1 MQARFKRFTALILSV
16 LMVLTCMPMSAMA
29 EDAVIPAEDI
39 SVEVIP
45 EDAEAVPEQETA
57 TVIDAEASE
66 SESDPVSETLP
77 ETEVPA
83 GQAPA
88 EETPSAPETVT
99 ETETPQEEVPQEEP
113 AAQSEATQPA
123 EATEEPIPAEE
134 IPVEK
139 PAAEAPAETE
149 QDAEKPAPDDRH
161 PLQAAID
168 TYGHIY
174 VATVRQTDVF
184 GNAKLDA
191 DTLVFSTT
199 NDVFL
204 LLATKFTDEET
215 VKVWFMDSDG
225 NVVSGFVSAKN
236 LDEKYLLDEDIK
248 DVSFLP
254 VAQGETAI
262 GMMSLFLVNG
272 SYPAAETDPQIV
284 EEPVDTPSEEE
295 EPVSTEAEEPAETD
309 PSEAEFPAEPTE
321 EEPLPE
327 TDPTEQPASEE
338 ETSVDEPQETMQEE
352 PAADPETTENPE
364 ESAETPEDLPAEP
377 EVPQEE
383 TPEVPDEPA
392 YETAGSYIGVTT
404 KTRVFAGIDA
414 QAAETYYSGEYLGN
428 FVKDATVQ
436 ILTVD
441 FDEAGHVWYQVRF
454 LYGDDFKDG
463 TMKWTDYATCWILS
477 DETGESAEEGC
488 TVTDFAYTLE
498 YLQQTRNSGR
508 RLLKATPMNGFTL
521 KNING
526 AVGGFYAWQSGLYG
540 SSGKDSDYPQLAK
553 SAAHGTIYATPHY
566 LEGFTVFCLE
576 HNLSGPGE
584 GSGKN
589 QSAKGP
595 YVLVDMDTFVTNS
608 AYGGTTGV
616 RYKASTMH
624 ALGWVLRHTYPFMA
638 LNRSDSNNEVWS
650 RAAGQFAMREVIKRL
665 EGAQYVR
672 SYWDMDNFYSFSGG
686 APAVYL
692 EYARWLAA
700 NGIARASITG
710 NITASNQ
717 SLSVSGSSYIG
728 TVKLTTDAD
737 LIRIPKSAGTITGNS
752 GGADSSYYY
761 VKSGDTIKITS
772 SQSKFSVSMQSLSSS
787 DEEANFLVGVP
798 SVSIQKILVPLY
810 GAPTPLKSGSV
821 TFELKLGE
829 ITVTKKSDDGILLKG
844 TVFELLNSA
853 GSVIATATTNAKGVA
868 TFASLQPGNYTVREK
883 TASQGYKL
891 SSASQNVAVVAGVT
905 STATFTNARISGRIR
920 IVKTDKLTEKPL
932 PGAVFTVT
940 RLSGPESDNAS
951 DIGKVVATI
960 TTNAQG
966 IAETGILP
974 WGEYKIVETGVPEGY
989 LDAGYTTTVWI
1000 K

>member
-16 LMVLTCMPMSAMA
+16 LMVLTCMPLSAMA
-29 EDAVIPAEDI
+29 EDAAIPAEDI

-45 EDAEAVPEQETA
+45 EDAEAVPEQEAA
-57 TVIDAEASE
+57 TVMDAEASE
-66 SESDPVSETLP
+66 PEGDPVSETLP

-83 GQAPA
+83 DQAPA
-88 EETPSAPETVT
+88 EETPSAPETVP
-99 ETETPQEEVPQEEP
+99 ETETPQEEVSQEES
-113 AAQSEATQPA
+113 AMQSEETQPA
-123 EATEEPIPAEE
+123 EAAEEPMLAEGA
-134 IPVEK
+134 PVEE
-139 PAAEAPAETE
+139 PTAEAPAETE
-149 QDAEKPAPDDRH
+149 QEAEKPAPDDRH

-204 LLATKFTDEET
+204 LLATKFTDEKT

-225 NVVSGFVSAKN
+225 NVVSGFVSVKN

-254 VAQGETAI
+254 AAQGETAI

-272 SYPAAETDPQIV
+272 SYPAAETDAQIV
-284 EEPVDTPSEEE
+284 EEPVDTSSEEE
-295 EPVSTEAEEPAETD
+295 EPVSTETEEPVETD
-309 PSEAEFPAEPTE
+309 PSETELPAEPTE
-321 EEPLPE
+321 DEPLTE

-338 ETSVDEPQETMQEE
+338 KASADVSQETVQEE
-352 PAADPETTENPE
+352 PVADPETTENPE
-364 ESAETPEDLPAEP
+364 ESTE
-377 EVPQEE
+377 PQEAPSTE
-383 TPEVPDEPA
+383 ADPLEGVSENPDEPA
-392 YETAGSYIGVTT
+392 YEAAGSYIAVTT
-404 KTRVFAGIDA
+404 QTRVFAGMDA

-477 DETGESAEEGC
+477 DETSESAEEGC

-508 RLLKATPMNGFTL
+508 RMLKASPMNGFSL

-540 SSGKDSDYPQLAK
+540 SSGKDSNYPQLAK

-650 RAAGQFAMREVIKRL
+650 RAAGQFAMREVIKQL

-700 NGIARASITG
+700 NGITRASITG

-737 LIRIPKSAGTITGNS
+737 LIRISKSAGTITGNS

-772 SQSKFSVSMQSLSSS
+772 SQSKFSVSMQSLSSG

-798 SVSIQKILVPLY
+798 SVSIQKIMVPLY

-821 TFELKLGE
+821 TFEMKLGE

-853 GSVIATATTNAKGVA
+853 GSVVATATTNAKGVA
-868 TFASLQPGNYTVREK
+868 TFASLQPGNYMVREK

-905 STATFTNARISGRIR
+905 STVAFTNARITGRIR

-940 RLSGPESDNAS
+940 RLSGPESDNTS

-966 IAETGILP
+966 IAETGLLP
-974 WGEYKIVETGVPEGY
+974 WGEYKIVETGVPDGY
-989 LDAGYTTTVWI
+989 LDVGYTTTVWI

>member
-16 LMVLTCMPMSAMA
+16 LMVLTCMPMTAMA
-29 EDAVIPAEDI
+29 EETVIPAEDI

-45 EDAEAVPEQETA
+45 DDAEVMPDQETMPATDAEIPDPVESPADEAAPEQVEPTEQDAPEESTSVPE
-57 TVIDAEASE
+57 
-66 SESDPVSETLP
+66 
-77 ETEVPA
+77 
-83 GQAPA
+83 APLN
-88 EETPSAPETVT
+88 ED
-99 ETETPQEEVPQEEP
+99 QPQEEP
-113 AAQSEATQPA
+113 VTQSEETQPA
-123 EATEEPIPAEE
+123 EAAEEPTPAEE
-134 IPVEK
+134 LPVEE
-139 PAAEAPAETE
+139 PAAEVPADTE
-149 QDAEKPAPDDRH
+149 QEAEKPAPDDRH

-204 LLATKFTDEET
+204 LLATKFTDQDT
-215 VKVWFMDSDG
+215 VLVWFMDSDG
-225 NVVSGFVSAKN
+225 NVVSGYVSAKD
-236 LDEKYLLDEDIK
+236 LDEKFLLDEDIK
-248 DVSFLP
+248 DVDFLP
-254 VAQGETAI
+254 VDQGKTAI

-272 SYPAAETDPQIV
+272 SYPMADTDPQPV
-284 EEPVDTPSEEE
+284 EEPMVTPFPEEE
-295 EPVSTEAEEPAETD
+295 EVSPTAEEPGETEPAEPELPAD
-309 PSEAEFPAEPTE
+309 SAEDETLPEAEPTE
-321 EEPLPE
+321 
-327 TDPTEQPASEE
+327 PATSDE
-338 ETSVDEPQETMQEE
+338 ETPVDEPQEPMQEE
-352 PAADPETTENPE
+352 PAADPEQTENPE
-364 ESAETPEDLPAEP
+364 EASETPEALP
-377 EVPQEE
+377 EE
-383 TPEVPDEPA
+383 TDAEEQQKETA
-392 YETAGSYIGVTT
+392 YAAAGSYVSVTT
-404 KTRVFAGIDA
+404 KTRVFAGMDA

-441 FDEAGHVWYQVRF
+441 FDEAGRVWYQVRF

-463 TMKWTDYATCWILS
+463 TMKWTDYATAWILP
-477 DETGESAEEGC
+477 DESGESAGEGC

-498 YLQQTRNSGR
+498 YLKQTRNSGR
-508 RLLKATPMNGFTL
+508 RMLKATPMNGFTL

-526 AVGGFYAWQSGLYG
+526 KVGGFYAWQSGLYG
-540 SSGKDSDYPQLAK
+540 SSGKDSDYPQIAK

-584 GSGKN
+584 GSGSN

-595 YVLVDMDTFVTNS
+595 YVLVDMDTFVTNPS
-608 AYGGTTGV
+608 YGGTTGV
-616 RYKASTMH
+616 RFKASTMH

-650 RAAGQFAMREVIKRL
+650 RVAGQFAMREVIKQL

-672 SYWDMDNFYSFSGG
+672 SYWDMDNFYAFSGG

-752 GGADSSYYY
+752 GGSDSSYYY

-798 SVSIQKILVPLY
+798 SVSIQKIMVPLY
-810 GAPTPLKSGSV
+810 GAPTPLKNGSV

-853 GSVIATATTNAKGVA
+853 GSVVATATTNAKGVA

>member
-16 LMVLTCMPMSAMA
+16 LMVLTCMPLSAMA
-29 EDAVIPAEDI
+29 EDAAIPAEDI

-45 EDAEAVPEQETA
+45 EDAEAVPEQEAA
-57 TVIDAEASE
+57 TVMDAEASE
-66 SESDPVSETLP
+66 PEGDPVSETVQ
-77 ETEVPA
+77 ETEVLA
-83 GQAPA
+83 NQAPA
-88 EETPSAPETVT
+88 EETPSAPETVP
-99 ETETPQEEVPQEEP
+99 ETETPQEEP
-113 AAQSEATQPA
+113 AAQSEETQPA
-123 EATEEPIPAEE
+123 EATEEPMPVEE
-134 IPVEK
+134 IPVEE

-149 QDAEKPAPDDRH
+149 QEAEKPAPDDRH

-204 LLATKFTDEET
+204 LLATKFTDEKT

-225 NVVSGFVSAKN
+225 NVVSGFVSVKN

-254 VAQGETAI
+254 AAQGETAI

-272 SYPAAETDPQIV
+272 SYPAAETDAQIV
-284 EEPVDTPSEEE
+284 EEPVDTSSEEE
-295 EPVSTEAEEPAETD
+295 EPVSTETEEPVETD
-309 PSEAEFPAEPTE
+309 PSETELPAEPTE
-321 EEPLPE
+321 DEPLTE

-338 ETSVDEPQETMQEE
+338 EASADVSQETVQEE
-352 PAADPETTENPE
+352 PVADPETTENPE
-364 ESAETPEDLPAEP
+364 ESTE
-377 EVPQEE
+377 PQEAPSTE
-383 TPEVPDEPA
+383 TDPLEGVSENPDEPA
-392 YETAGSYIGVTT
+392 YEAAGSYITVTT
-404 KTRVFAGIDA
+404 QTRVFAGMDA

-477 DETGESAEEGC
+477 DETSESAEEGC

-508 RLLKATPMNGFTL
+508 RMLKASPMNGFSL

-540 SSGKDSDYPQLAK
+540 SSGKDSNYPQLAK

-700 NGIARASITG
+700 NGITRASITG

-737 LIRIPKSAGTITGNS
+737 LIRISKSAGTITGNS

-798 SVSIQKILVPLY
+798 SVSIQKIMVPLY

-821 TFELKLGE
+821 TFEMKLGE

-853 GSVIATATTNAKGVA
+853 GSVVATATTNAKGVA
-868 TFASLQPGNYTVREK
+868 TFARLQPGNYTVREK

-905 STATFTNARISGRIR
+905 STATFTNARIFGRIR

-974 WGEYKIVETGVPEGY
+974 WGEYKIVETGVPDGY
-989 LDAGYTTTVWI
+989 LDVGYTTTVWI